1 MNGILLVNKPQDITS
16 FKLVEKVRRM
26 LGSEKAG
33 HTGTL
38 DPMASGLMMLTI
50 GKATKILPYIV
61 SHTKEYEAV
70 IRLGYSTDTLD
81 ITGTV
86 TAEKEIV
93 PFGEVELR
101 EVLNGFLGRSSQ
113 LPPMYS
119 AKKVNGRKLY
129 EYARKNEEI
138 ERKPAEIEIYEI
150 ELISMDNDEIRFRT
164 LCSAGTYVRTL
175 CQDIAHKLDNEG
187 CMAELIRTK
196 IDRYSVKDSYS
207 LEDIEEGNYELLDCY
222 DVLDDYHYVEVED
235 LSDVLNGKPLKLDC
249 SEEIVFITHNRQIIA
264 AYRKD
269 GDIYRCR
276 RGLWL

>member
-1 MNGILLVNKPQDITS
+1 MNGILLVNKPQGITS

-26 LGSEKAG
+26 LGNEKAG

-38 DPMASGLMMLTI
+38 DPLASGLMMLTI

-70 IRLGYSTDTLD
+70 LKLGFSTDTLD

-93 PFGEVELR
+93 PFSESQVR
-101 EVLNGFLGRSSQ
+101 EALKGFLGKSQQ

-129 EYARKNEEI
+129 EYARNNQKI
-138 ERKPAEIEIYEI
+138 ERKPSDIEIYEL
-150 ELISMDNDEIRFRT
+150 ELISISNDEIRFRT

-175 CQDIAHKLDNEG
+175 CQDIATRLNNEG
-187 CMAELIRTK
+187 CMKELIRTG
-196 IDRYSVKDSYS
+196 IDRYSLDESYT
-207 LEDIEEGNYELLDCY
+207 LEEIENGNYELLNSY
-222 DVLDDYHYVEVED
+222 DVLRDYQYIEMDD
-235 LSDVLNGKPLKLDC
+235 LSDVLNGKPLKLNCNDD
-249 SEEIVFITHNRQIIA
+249 IVFITNNGSIIA
-264 AYRKD
+264 AYQLD
-269 GDIYRCR
+269 GDVYRCK
-276 RGLWL
+276 RGLW